1 LEASHTAT
9 EWYFKRGFLGG
20 ERMRTGYSVEGN
32 LFTFIHAPESLVRKL
47 EEEGFSVLQ
56 SFKLLSGD
64 YQVTV
69 RLPKYDRKNIL
80 KKLIKFTESENG
92 D

>member
-1 LEASHTAT
+1 
-9 EWYFKRGFLGG
+9 
-20 ERMRTGYSVEGN
+20 MRYSVEGN
-32 LFTFIHAPESLVRKL
+32 RFIFIHAPESLVRKL
-47 EEEGFSVLQ
+47 EEEGFSVIQ

-69 RLPKYDRKNIL
+69 RLPKFDKKNVMN
-80 KKLIKFTESENG
+80 KLIKFAESENG